1 MLSILLRRKTG
12 CILEPTLSK
21 SVRETQHFGRSL
33 PAVVW
38 RLARLTA
45 LGCPSP
51 PVYPPPFHPHP
62 ASQPCRNLL
71 SPVSSPPL
79 AKKSTT
85 TTLGL
90 SPSLPEW
97 LYSSIQ
103 GPHDYVGNRRNGRQP
118 NAVSDPCGRQVNH
131 EVVDPHHGE
140 KATKEGPKVALRPR
154 ALSDGCE
161 CGALVDGRGKLC
173 CASF

>member
-1 MLSILLRRKTG
+1 MAIGKALG
-12 CILEPTLSK
+12 
-21 SVRETQHFGRSL
+21 FGLPQPPQSPPHPSTTTPLATPAVTSSL
-33 PAVVW
+33 P
-38 RLARLTA
+38 
-45 LGCPSP
+45 
-51 PVYPPPFHPHP
+51 F
-62 ASQPCRNLL
+62 LL
-71 SPVSSPPL
+71 PWQKV
-79 AKKSTT
+79 T

-90 SPSLPEW
+90 SSSLPEW

-103 GPHDYVGNRRNGRQP
+103 GPHDYVGNRQNGRQP

-131 EVVDPHHGE
+131 EVLDPHQGE

-173 CASF
+173 HASF